1 MGSGTAVLSLSKGG
15 GGGVRARRV
24 RKGLEAES
32 VLRQTDGRWM
42 RDAGDVAW
50 GFSKVSPEFRHRNST
65 EIPTEI
71 PKF

>member
-1 MGSGTAVLSLSKGG
+1 
-15 GGGVRARRV
+15 V